1 MYGKQRRNTTTVSAV
16 ADSYITAH
24 RGEGFYGVGILLEEA
39 LLRKHIRMYWES
51 YKADYSQ

>member
-39 LLRKHIRMYWES
+39 LLRKHIRMYWQS
-51 YKADYSQ
+51 YKGDYSQ